1 MTESRINS
9 FEQGKRCRICT
20 GCGRCP
26 GVRKTDVVRSFFQ
39 TEQSETEGS
48 LPASAGEASFVSEK
62 RREGKGN
69 YLAVADIGTTTIA
82 MQLRNL
88 WDGTVSDS
96 YTCLNPQRVYGADVL
111 SRIQAAEAPL
121 VKAKLKAAVR
131 EALRAGLEQFTE
143 RLKKMGETERG
154 ICGLVIAANTTMV
167 HLLLGYDTDGL
178 GRAPFTPVTLSE
190 IRTELFDID
199 TLILPGVSAFVGGD
213 IVAGIHA
220 LSMHK
225 RQEITLLLDLGTNG
239 EMVLGNRDGL
249 LATAAA
255 AGPAFE
261 GGTDNHGADLMAL
274 TARLLR
280 EEILDTTGLLQEPY
294 FTEGITIGGVR
305 LTQQYIRQ
313 LQLAKS
319 AICTGIRILCRKYG
333 IKDLSDI
340 DRVWLAGGM
349 GYYLDPAAAVE
360 IGLLP
365 GELGER
371 TAAVGNAALEGAFSY
386 ALDPA
391 GCPQIAD
398 FNLAKEEDFSD
409 GYIAGMNLEKT
420 DFTDV

>member
-9 FEQGKRCRICT
+9 FERGKRCRICT

-26 GVRKTDVVRSFFQ
+26 GIRKTDAVSDFFK
-39 TEQSETEGS
+39 TEQEEIRGS
-48 LPASAGEASFVSEK
+48 LPVSAGEASFVSEK
-62 RREGKGN
+62 RRESKGN

-88 WDGTVSDS
+88 WDGSVPDT
-96 YTCLNPQRVYGADVL
+96 YTCLNPQRIYGADVL

-121 VKAKLKAAVR
+121 VKAKLKEAVQ
-131 EALRAGLEQFTE
+131 EAICSGLKQFE
-143 RLKKMGETERG
+143 ELLSSKAETEEEL
-154 ICGLVIAANTTMV
+154 CGLVIAANTTMV

-178 GRAPFTPVTLSE
+178 GHAPFMPVTLSE
-190 IRTELFDID
+190 IRTELFNID
-199 TLILPGVSAFVGGD
+199 TMILPGVSAFVGGD

-225 RQEITLLLDLGTNG
+225 RKELTLLLDLGTNG
-239 EMVLGNRDGL
+239 EMVLGNREGL
-249 LATAAA
+249 LATATA

-261 GGTDNHGADLMAL
+261 GGTDNHGTDLMAL
-274 TARLLR
+274 TARLLQ
-280 EEILDTTGLLQEPY
+280 EGILDTTGLMQEPY

-305 LTQQYIRQ
+305 LTQQYIRH

-319 AICTGIRILCRKYG
+319 AISTGICILCRKYG
-333 IKDLSDI
+333 LKDLSSI
-340 DRVWLAGGM
+340 ERVWLAGGM
-349 GYYLDPAAAVE
+349 GYYLDPAAAAK

-365 GELGER
+365 EELKER
-371 TAAVGNAALEGAFSY
+371 TVAVGNAALEGAFSY

-391 GCPQIAD
+391 GCPKIAD

-409 GYIAGMNLEKT
+409 SYIAGMNLKRRF
-420 DFTDV
+420 FTDV